1 MGPKKNKTQQ
11 NEETSQKCEFY
22 NRGYCKNGEDCD
34 YKHPEKVCLKANCFN
49 EKCHDRHPNPC
60 WWGLRCKFHN
70 KNMCLFS
77 HDTTVQ
83 NDEKRVGELEKLVA
97 KLQKES
103 KMQNEEF
110 KDLMKKMENK
120 FDKLEDKIEKQHKT
134 LQEKEKL
141 IKNLENK
148 LETLEDSFV
157 TKLNKLEKLSEE
169 NKNKFKCEKCS
180 FVTNSENGLK
190 THVTKKHKD
199 KIEMNEKN
207 FPQQCSLCDET
218 LDNLRDLKK
227 HMRTH
232 SYKHVQFKCN
242 LCEFVGGDDHKM
254 EVHLAKAHG
263 DKIEC
268 GLCEYEAKDL
278 EALEIHLLTCECYNC
293 GLCEKRMYKFTDI
306 KTHFLSKHKASEN
319 HRGVVHAKPSRE
331 NHEAYETTFHSFI
344 SLFPDL
350 GDKKSEKT
358 GK

>member
-34 YKHPEKVCLKANCFN
+34 YKHPDKVCLKANCFN

-103 KMQNEEF
+103 KTQNE
-110 KDLMKKMENK
+110 DLMKKMENK

-141 IKNLENK
+141 ITNLENK

-169 NKNKFKCEKCS
+169 NKNKFKCNK
-180 FVTNSENGLK
+180 L
-190 THVTKKHKD
+190 
-199 KIEMNEKN
+199 
-207 FPQQCSLCDET
+207 
-218 LDNLRDLKK
+218 
-227 HMRTH
+227 
-232 SYKHVQFKCN
+232 
-242 LCEFVGGDDHKM
+242 
-254 EVHLAKAHG
+254 
-263 DKIEC
+263 
-268 GLCEYEAKDL
+268 
-278 EALEIHLLTCECYNC
+278 
-293 GLCEKRMYKFTDI
+293 
-306 KTHFLSKHKASEN
+306 
-319 HRGVVHAKPSRE
+319 
-331 NHEAYETTFHSFI
+331 
-344 SLFPDL
+344 
-350 GDKKSEKT
+350 
-358 GK
+358 